1 MDVTKLI
8 IPFIAF
14 MILAN
19 PALFKVVRGIAGGWV
34 ASADGLA
41 TLPGLALH
49 AAIFALILPHVSG
62 FKMGN
67 ETRRMRGAFK
77 KATEKLDGRSWKEGT
92 K

>member
-19 PALFKVVRGIAGGWV
+19 PALFKVVRGVLGGWV

-62 FKMGN
+62 YK
-67 ETRRMRGAFK
+67 TRREGAK
-77 KATEKLDGRSWKEGT
+77 VRM
-92 K
+92 